1 MATRTGTKDKVSA
14 TGVEFLTK
22 NITFYT
28 ITGATNIHVNPGNA
42 DSVLFKTVQA
52 IASENNIV
60 ILGAA
65 AANDITVGLE
75 GDYAVAGSTAS
86 AAHLKA
92 VIDRDVFAG
101 ASTVTVTAVSLSGD
115 VLA

>member
-1 MATRTGTKDKVSA
+1 MATRTGTKDKVTA

-28 ITGATNIHVNPGNA
+28 ITGATGIHTNPGNA

-52 IASENNIV
+52 IASEHNIV

-65 AANDITVGLE
+65 ATNNITVGLE
-75 GDYAVAGSTAS
+75 GDYAGAGVTA
-86 AAHLKA
+86 AAAQLKA

-101 ASTVTVTAVSLSGD
+101 VGTVTVTAVALSGAT
-115 VLA
+115 LA

>member
-1 MATRTGTKDKVSA
+1 MAKLTGSKDKVSA

-52 IASENNIV
+52 ISSEHNIV

-65 AANDITVGLE
+65 AADDITVGLE
-75 GDYAVAGSTAS
+75 GDYAGVKGTA
-86 AAHLKA
+86 AAAQLKA
-92 VIDRDVFAG
+92 VIDAAAFGG
-101 ASTVTVTAVSLSGD
+101 ASTVTVTAVALSGD